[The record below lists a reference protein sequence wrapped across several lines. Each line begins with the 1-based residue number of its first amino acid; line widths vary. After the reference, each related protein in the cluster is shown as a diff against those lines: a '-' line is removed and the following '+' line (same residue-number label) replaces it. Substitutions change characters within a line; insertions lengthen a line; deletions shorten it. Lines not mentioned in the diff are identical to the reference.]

1 MITKTFLET
10 CSKVTAITEN
20 NCGKYFQSALR
31 EKCPNTEF
39 FWSVFSLFGP
49 EKNSVFGYFHPVVVL
64 IKNVAAK
71 DM

>member
-31 EKCPNTEF
+31 EKCF
-39 FWSVFSLFGP
+39 KYGVFLVRLFLYSDQKKTP
-49 EKNSVFGYFHPVVVL
+49 YLDTFTQWWC
-64 IKNVAAK
+64 
-71 DM
+71 

>member
-1 MITKTFLET
+1 MWNFVMITKTFLET

-39 FWSVFSLFGP
+39 FWSVFSCIRTRKKLRIWILSRSGGA
-49 EKNSVFGYFHPVVVL
+49 N
-64 IKNVAAK
+64 
-71 DM
+71 